1 MKALRVSTSF
11 PLVLFFL
18 WCAIMLAQTAAVD
31 PLAPTHN
38 TKSAAELDHE
48 WQVSVSKYDGA
59 RAALLREVERQDN
72 DGPYVQTQNLAGGF

>member
-1 MKALRVSTSF
+1 VFNATMV
-11 PLVLFFL
+11 
-18 WCAIMLAQTAAVD
+18 AQTAAVD

-72 DGPYVQTQNLAGGF
+72 DGPYRADSEPRWRILIVMASGCCWMR